1 MEQAHIITARQSRM
15 ALAALDLSLP
25 KLRERSGIGINTVSR
40 FEGGAGMLAA
50 TMEKLART
58 YMDMGVEFPDTR
70 TVRLNEKAL
79 TLDDM
84 AA

>member
-1 MEQAHIITARQSRM
+1 
-15 ALAALDLSLP
+15 
-25 KLRERSGIGINTVSR
+25 
-40 FEGGAGMLAA
+40 MLAA

>member
-1 MEQAHIITARQSRM
+1 MEQAHIITPRQSRM
-15 ALAALDLSLP
+15 ARAALDLSLP
-25 KLRERSGIGINTVSR
+25 RLREKSGIGINTVSR
-40 FEGGAGMLAA
+40 FEQGAGMLAT
-50 TMEKLART
+50 TMEKLSRT
-58 YMDMGVEFPDTR
+58 YQDMGVEFPDTR